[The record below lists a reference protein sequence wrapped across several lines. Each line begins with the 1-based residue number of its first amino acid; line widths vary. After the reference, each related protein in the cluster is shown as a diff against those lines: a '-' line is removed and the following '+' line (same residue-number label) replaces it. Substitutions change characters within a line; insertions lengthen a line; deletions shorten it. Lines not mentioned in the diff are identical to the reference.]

1 MSTDSTTAP
10 ETLARLR
17 AELDSL
23 DDELHALLMRRA
35 GIIERVASDGG
46 KRGVKIRPGRE
57 ASMVRRL
64 LGQHQGSLPPQSIL
78 RIWREIFAA
87 ALIIEGGQTVAV
99 CSTGETC
106 EIPALAREHFGPLTP
121 MRRHRNPSQ
130 TLADIESGTAQVA
143 VLPPPSDEPDGIW
156 WTALMGRGPTQLS
169 VIAKLPFWTQ
179 RAEGTPV
186 GVAYAVAAIQPDA
199 SGNDHGLIALE
210 VPADTSRA
218 RITASVTNAGFNVV
232 TILVKRDIGER
243 ALALVEV
250 DGLVDDADPR
260 LVQITGLDAPAL
272 SIGGFAVPLDPPA

>member
-10 ETLARLR
+10 ETLAKLR

-99 CSTGETC
+99 CSTSETC

-156 WTALMGRGPTQLS
+156 WTSLMGRGPTQLS

-218 RITASVTNAGFNVV
+218 RITASVTAAGFTVLN
-232 TILVKRDIGER
+232 ILAKRDAGDR

-250 DGLVDDADPR
+250 GGLVDDTDPR
-260 LVQITGLDAPAL
+260 LAQISGLDAPAL
-272 SIGGFAVPLDPPA
+272 SIGGFAMPLE